1 MTIDE
6 AIAQEREVAEKHR
19 NNIVPKER
27 YHNMPWIDKS
37 NELSMRSAEEHE
49 QLADWLEDYKQI
61 KMLIPIEHALKAEY
75 NKALDDI
82 VTKVKEIVGM
92 DWEWDFCFIEQI
104 AEQLK
109 AGGEN
114 EYNI

>member
-6 AIAQEREVAEKHR
+6 AMKKIKEKMACDY
-19 NNIVPKER
+19 NISGCDTCDISSCEDR
-27 YHNMPWIDKS
+27 DIII
-37 NELSMRSAEEHE
+37 
-49 QLADWLEDYKQI
+49 QLAEWLEELKVI
-61 KMLIPIEHALKAEY
+61 KDGSIPIIHGKAELELHDKAIR

-82 VTKVKEIVGM
+82 VTIIKERVGM
-92 DWEWDFCFIEQI
+92 DWEWDFCFIDQI

>member
-6 AIAQEREVAEKHR
+6 AMKKIKEKMACDY
-19 NNIVPKER
+19 NISGCDTCEISSCEDR
-27 YHNMPWIDKS
+27 DIII
-37 NELSMRSAEEHE
+37 
-49 QLADWLEDYKQI
+49 QLAEWLEELKVI
-61 KMLIPIEHALKAEY
+61 KDGSIPIIHGKAELELHDKAIR

-82 VTKVKEIVGM
+82 VTIIKERVGM

>member
-6 AIAQEREVAEKHR
+6 AMKKIKEKMACDY
-19 NNIVPKER
+19 NISGCDTCDISSCEDR
-27 YHNMPWIDKS
+27 DIII
-37 NELSMRSAEEHE
+37 
-49 QLADWLEDYKQI
+49 QLAEWLEELKVI
-61 KMLIPIEHALKAEY
+61 KDGSIPIIHGKAELELHDKAIR

-82 VTKVKEIVGM
+82 VTIIKERVGM

>member
-6 AIAQEREVAEKHR
+6 AMKKIKEKMACDY
-19 NNIVPKER
+19 NISGCDTCDISSCEDR
-27 YHNMPWIDKS
+27 DIII
-37 NELSMRSAEEHE
+37 
-49 QLADWLEDYKQI
+49 QLAEWLEELKVI
-61 KMLIPIEHALKAEY
+61 KDGSIPIIHGKAELELHDKAIR

-92 DWEWDFCFIEQI
+92 DWEWDFCFIDQI

-109 AGGEN
+109 AGVAN
-114 EYNI
+114 D